1 MGKGSLDE
9 VIFVAGAN
17 NRSQVFESIS
27 TGDLISL
34 LVIVSSLEPDQERIG
49 ENLARFRWL
58 GAAPD
63 GRHVINDGN
72 YGQTN
77 EQQDANR
84 R

>member
-1 MGKGSLDE
+1 M
-9 VIFVAGAN
+9 
-17 NRSQVFESIS
+17 
-27 TGDLISL
+27 
-34 LVIVSSLEPDQERIG
+34 EPHQEGIG

-58 GAAPD
+58 AAAAD